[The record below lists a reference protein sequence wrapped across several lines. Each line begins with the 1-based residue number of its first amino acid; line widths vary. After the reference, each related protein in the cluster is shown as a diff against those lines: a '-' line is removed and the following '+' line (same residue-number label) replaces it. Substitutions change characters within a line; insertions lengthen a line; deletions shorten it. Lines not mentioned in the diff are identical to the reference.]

1 MRLPISR
8 PAGSHAGRVL
18 TRVAVVGL
26 LLVGSAVTPRAPALA
41 VTCPCTIWA
50 ASAVPGTPAVNDT
63 QAVEV
68 GVKVRTDSP
77 GFITAVRFYKGSGNT
92 GTHVG
97 DLWSSTGTRLATG
110 TFSGESA
117 TGWQQLTF
125 ASPVA
130 VSAGTTYVASYYA
143 PVGRYAAD
151 NNAFASSGVDNP
163 PLHALANG
171 ADGANGVYR
180 YGTGGGFPTNTYQ
193 SSNYWVDVVF
203 TTSASDSTPPTVTTR
218 SPSAGATGVSV
229 GTTVAATFS
238 EDVTGA
244 QVALSRSGTAVSG
257 TTSYDAA
264 SRTVTLNPS
273 AALAPS
279 TTYSVTVSAARDAAG
294 NLMTPDSWT
303 FTTGA
308 STAGC
313 PCTLWPSVTVPTT
326 PSQADNS
333 AVEVG
338 TQFTTST
345 SGYVTALRFYK
356 GAAST
361 GTHVGHLWTAAG
373 SQLASAT
380 FTGESASGW
389 QQVTL
394 PAPVAV
400 SAGSVYVASYYAP
413 AGGYAVNAN
422 YFSAARSSPP
432 LTAPA
437 STPSA
442 PNGVYRYGAS
452 GFPTSTFN
460 ATNYWVDVVFNTTAS
475 DTVPPT
481 VTGRSPAPGA
491 TGVDVGTSV
500 TATFSEPVRSTSV
513 AFGLTGPGGAVAGG
527 TTYDTASSTAT
538 FTPSVALAAATTY
551 TASVSATDTAG
562 NAMAAP
568 VTWSF
573 TTLSSTTPPPTAG
586 PVLVVAPSPSFGS
599 YLPEILKAE
608 GVNEYATSG
617 LSGITAANLAGYDVV
632 ILGETP
638 LTAAQVSTLTTW
650 VNGGGNL
657 VAMRPDKQLAG
668 LLGLTTAS
676 GTVSDG
682 YLQVDTSQ
690 APGAGITDQTIQFHG
705 TADRW
710 ATASAQAVA
719 SLLSSPTAAT
729 GNPAVTLRTVGTQG
743 GHAAAFT
750 YDLGRSVVYT
760 RQGNPAFAGQERD
773 GQAPIRS
780 DDLFW
785 GSTAQNGYL
794 NLDKVAIPQADEQQR
809 LLVNLLET
817 MNRAH
822 KPLPRFWYF
831 PRMEKAVLVNTG
843 DDHGNGGTAGRFE
856 ELKANS
862 PAGCS
867 VALWTCLRSTSY
879 IYASTPLTNSQAKSY
894 VASGFEVSLHPQ
906 NGCTDYTPS
915 SLENDY
921 ATQLSAWQSKYSS
934 VPAPSTMRY
943 HCLVWSDWAS
953 QPKTEARH
961 GIALDTNYYY
971 WPPEWLN
978 DRPGFMTGSG
988 MPMQYA
994 DTNGALLGVYQAAT
1008 DMTDES
1014 GQSYP
1019 GTPNTLFANALGPLG
1034 YYGAFVANEHTDNAT
1049 TFDSDQLI
1057 DSALSYGVPMI
1068 SARQLLTWV
1077 TGRDASRYTG
1087 ISWTGSSL
1095 AFTVAPGAGAD
1106 GLMGMLPTSSRGGTL
1121 TTITRGGADV
1131 PFTTSTL
1138 KGISYATFSAA
1149 AGSYTASYSS
1159 TPAVPA
1165 AFRTSSVTAQPAS
1178 ASAST
1183 GLTATA
1189 SSIGVQSQ
1197 PDGTASVRWST
1208 DRPAASLVE
1217 LGAGPDSLAPAA
1229 SDRAAVTQ
1237 HGLVLTGL
1245 TPGATYYYRVG
1256 SGAVGR
1262 FVQSA
1267 AGVAQSTAS
1276 AFRVGITDRAG
1287 AVTSE
1292 GVQLAGAETVGFDT
1306 PARPAQWAY
1315 SSSPGGDTTVLGG
1328 AMRLDGSTAE
1338 GARASAPTRL
1348 SVQATFTGPEQ
1359 ELGLTGPGSALFAV
1373 RGGHLVAAAAQGSR
1387 HLQQPLPD
1395 SLLGASHAYGVE
1407 WSPGAVQMSVDGR
1420 PVVRLAMPAGTARLV
1435 LRDAAADG
1443 TALVVDSVQRSPYTT
1458 SSTYLSRVLDA
1469 REMVTWDRAT
1479 WQAQVPAGT
1488 TLRISVR
1495 TGSRSRPDSSW
1506 TAFRPL
1512 AGSGAVLGTA
1522 SRYLQYRVDLATRD
1536 RTRTPVLSAIGFT
1549 HNGAIPVSA
1558 PGAACDEAGPPCLAP
1573 PAAHRTTSATGAA
1586 RTSSLQRPSLALALL
1601 VLALIGPLRSR
1612 RRR

>member
-1 MRLPISR
+1 MTLSISR
-8 PAGSHAGRVL
+8 TAGPQARRVL
-18 TRVAVVGL
+18 IRVVIRVLAVGL
-26 LLVGSAVTPRAPALA
+26 LLGGVAVTPAAPARA
-41 VTCPCTIWA
+41 ATCPCTIWP
-50 ASAVPGTPAVNDT
+50 ASAVPGTPAVSDT
-63 QAVEV
+63 QAVEL
-68 GVKVRTDSP
+68 GVKVRADSA
-77 GFITAVRFYKGSGNT
+77 GYITAVRFYKGSGNT

-97 DLWSSTGTRLATG
+97 NLWSSTGTQLATG

-143 PVGRYAAD
+143 PVGHYSAD
-151 NNAFASSGVDNP
+151 NNAFASAGVDNP

-171 ADGANGVYR
+171 VDGADGVYR
-180 YGTGGGFPTNTYQ
+180 YGSGGGFPTNTYQ

-203 TTSASDSTPPTVTTR
+203 ATSAMDTTPPTVATR
-218 SPSAGATGVSV
+218 SPSSGATGVSV
-229 GTTVAATFS
+229 STTVAAAFS
-238 EDVTGA
+238 EDVTAA
-244 QVALSRSGTAVSG
+244 QVALSRSGSAVAGSTA
-257 TTSYDAA
+257 YDAA
-264 SRTVTLNPS
+264 SRTVTFNPS

-279 TTYSVTVSAARDAAG
+279 TTYSATVSGARDAAG
-294 NLMTPDSWT
+294 NTMAASSWT

-313 PCTLWPSVTVPTT
+313 PCTLWPSSTVPATA
-326 PSQADNS
+326 SQADNS

-338 TQFTTST
+338 TRFTTAT
-345 SGYVTALRFYK
+345 SGYVTAIRFYK
-356 GAAST
+356 GAGNT
-361 GTHVGHLWTAAG
+361 GTHVGHLWTASG

-400 SAGSVYVASYYAP
+400 SAGSSYVASYYAP
-413 AGGYAVNAN
+413 VGGYAVNSN

-437 STPSA
+437 STTAA
-442 PNGVYRYGAS
+442 PNGLYLYGPS

-460 ATNYWVDVVFNTTAS
+460 ASNYWVDVVFNTTAT
-475 DTVPPT
+475 DTVAPT
-481 VTGRSPAPGA
+481 VTSRSPAPSA

-500 TATFSEPVRSTSV
+500 TATFSEPVRSTSI
-513 AFGLTGPGGAVAGG
+513 AFTLTGPGGAMAGG
-527 TTYDTASSTAT
+527 TAYDSASSTAT
-538 FTPSVALAAATTY
+538 FTPSAALAAGTTY
-551 TASVSATDTAG
+551 TASVAATDTEG

-568 VTWSF
+568 TTWSF
-573 TTLSSTTPPPTAG
+573 TTLSTAPPPPTAG
-586 PVLVVAPSPSFGS
+586 PVLVVARSPSFGG

-608 GVNEYATSG
+608 GVNEYATSD
-617 LSGITAANLAGYDVV
+617 LSGITASNLAGYDVV
-632 ILGETP
+632 LLGETP

-676 GTVSDG
+676 GTVLDG

-710 ATASAQAVA
+710 TTASAQAVA

-729 GNPAVTLRTVGTQG
+729 GNPAVTLRTVGTLG
-743 GHAAAFT
+743 GHAAAFA
-750 YDLGRSVVYT
+750 YDLARSVVYT

-906 NGCTDYTPS
+906 NGCKDYTPS

-994 DTNGALLGVYQAAT
+994 DTNGSVLGVYQAAT

-1077 TGRDASRYTG
+1077 SGRDASRYSG
-1087 ISWTGSSL
+1087 ISWSGSSL
-1095 AFTVAPGAGAD
+1095 AFTIAPGAGAD
-1106 GLMGMLPTSSRGGTL
+1106 GLMGMVPTDSRGGTL
-1121 TTITRGGADV
+1121 TSITRGGTSV
-1131 PFTTSTL
+1131 PFTTDTL
-1138 KGISYATFSAA
+1138 KGVSYATFSAA
-1149 AGSYTASYSS
+1149 AGSYTATYSGTSSAAASYSTRS
-1159 TPAVPA
+1159 SQTGPASLTASAPA
-1165 AFRTSSVTAQPAS
+1165 AASPA
-1178 ASAST
+1178 
-1183 GLTATA
+1183 
-1189 SSIGVQSQ
+1189 GVLSL
-1197 PDGTASVRWST
+1197 PDGTARVRWST
-1208 DRPAASLVE
+1208 PRPTGSVVELGTSPDGLVPAAS
-1217 LGAGPDSLAPAA
+1217 AQ
-1229 SDRAAVTQ
+1229 AAVTQ
-1237 HGLVLTGL
+1237 HELVVTGL
-1245 TPGATYYYRVG
+1245 TPGATYYYRVR
-1256 SGAVGR
+1256 SSDASQATAVR
-1262 FVQSA
+1262 SFVQAA
-1267 AGVAQSTAS
+1267 AGVAQSTA
-1276 AFRVGITDRAG
+1276 AGFRVGRTDRAG
-1287 AVTSE
+1287 TVTTA
-1292 GVQLAGAETVGFDT
+1292 GLQLAGAETVGFDT
-1306 PARPAQWAY
+1306 PARPGSWSY
-1315 SSSPGGDTTVLGG
+1315 SSLPGGRSTVLGG
-1328 AMRLDGSTAE
+1328 SLQLDGSTAE
-1338 GARASAPTRL
+1338 GARVSGPARL
-1348 SVQATFTGPEQ
+1348 AAQAAFTGPQE
-1359 ELGLTGPGSALFAV
+1359 ELGLTGAGSAVFAV
-1373 RGGHLVAAAAQGSR
+1373 RAGHLVVAVSAEGRHVQAQ
-1387 HLQQPLPD
+1387 LPD
-1395 SLLGASHAYGVE
+1395 SLMGAWHEYAVSTTAGGVRME
-1407 WSPGAVQMSVDGR
+1407 VDGR
-1420 PVVRLAMPAGTARLV
+1420 EVARLAVPLAPARLV
-1435 LRDAAADG
+1435 LRDAVPDG
-1443 TALVVDSVQRSPYTT
+1443 SALLVDSVQRSPYST
-1458 SSTYLSRVLDA
+1458 SSTYVSRVLDA
-1469 REMVTWDRAT
+1469 RAMVTWDRAS
-1479 WQAQVPAGT
+1479 WQVQVPAGT
-1488 TLRISVR
+1488 ALQVSVR
-1495 TGSRSRPDSSW
+1495 TGSRSTPDASW

-1512 AGSGAVLGTA
+1512 SGSGAVLGTD
-1522 SRYLQYRVDLATRD
+1522 SRYLQYRVVLTTRD
-1536 RTRTPVLSAIGFT
+1536 RSRTPVLSAIAFT
-1549 HNGAIPVSA
+1549 HNGSLASA
-1558 PGAACDEAGPPCLAP
+1558 PTIEGCGAGCRAA
-1573 PAAHRTTSATGAA
+1573 PAAVTTGTRS
-1586 RTSSLQRPSLALALL
+1586 PSLDLL
-1601 VLALIGPLRSR
+1601 VWLAVVPLLASGFVR
-1612 RRR
+1612 RRARRR